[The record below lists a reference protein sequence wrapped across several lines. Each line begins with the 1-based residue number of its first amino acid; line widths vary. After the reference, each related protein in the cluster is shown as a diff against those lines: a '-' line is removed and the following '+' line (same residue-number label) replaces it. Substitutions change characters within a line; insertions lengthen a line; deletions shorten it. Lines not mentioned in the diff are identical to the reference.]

1 MEYSAQGTTAAGRYE
16 ALVGSRSVYDRE
28 AKESS
33 KLTIPS
39 LIPEQTSGT
48 RARIKT
54 PFQATGSRGV
64 NSLSNKLL
72 MTLLPPST
80 AFFKLDIDDLE
91 IRKQGQEALQS
102 EIDKGLRTI
111 ENALMS
117 EIEISNDRVAM
128 FEALKHLV
136 VSGNVLLYLTDKGLK
151 VYPLSKF
158 VCKRDE
164 VGNVLEILIK
174 ETVHPQALPLEFLEQ
189 IKKKENYDAEMMKG
203 DLDIYT
209 SIKRMNDD
217 FFWFQECKGE
227 KIPNTDGRSK
237 VDVTPFI
244 PLRFIRVD
252 GEDYGRGY
260 VEEYRGDLISLE
272 SLMQAI
278 IEGAAAS
285 AKTLFLV
292 NPNGITRAATIA
304 KAPNGAIREGTAADI
319 SVMQVGKSA
328 DFSVAFSAIQ
338 RIEARLEFAFLMAR
352 SVQRDA
358 ERVTA
363 AEINLMAQEL
373 ENSLGGIYSI
383 LTQEFQLPYLRRRMH
398 LLVRQGK
405 VPKLPDELVKPKIV
419 TGLQGLGRGN
429 DRNKLIEFITTVAQ
443 ALGPDVMRQYVN
455 VDEAVKRLA
464 TSIGIDTANLVK
476 TQEEI
481 QAEQQAAAQQQL
493 IQSLGPAALGS
504 RLLDPKVNAEA
515 GLADAQAQQ
524 LQQQGGTPDANQEVQ

>member
-1 MEYSAQGTTAAGRYE
+1 MEYSTQGTTAAGRYE
-16 ALVGSRSVYDRE
+16 ALVSSRSVYDRE

-80 AFFKLDIDDLE
+80 AFFKLEIDDLE
-91 IRKQGQEALQS
+91 IRKQGQEQMQS

-111 ENALMS
+111 ENALMNQ
-117 EIEISNDRVAM
+117 IEISNDRVAM
-128 FEALKHLV
+128 FEALKHLI
-136 VSGNVLLYLTDKGLK
+136 VSGNVLLYLTDAGLK

-164 VGNVLEILIK
+164 MGNVLEILVK
-174 ETVHPQALPLEFLEQ
+174 ETIHPQALPAAFLEQ
-189 IKKKENYDAEMMKG
+189 IKKKDNYDAKTMAD

-209 SIKRMNDD
+209 HVKRINDD
-217 FFWFQECKGE
+217 VFWFQECKGE

-237 VDVTPFI
+237 LDVSPWI
-244 PLRFIRVD
+244 GPLRLIRCD

-292 NPNGITRAATIA
+292 NPNGVTRAATIS
-304 KAPNGAIREGTAADI
+304 KAPNGAVREGLASDI
-319 SVMQVGKSA
+319 SVMQVGKSG
-328 DFSVAFSAIQ
+328 DFSIAFSAIQ

-373 ENSLGGIYSI
+373 ENSLGGVYST
-383 LTQEFQLPYLRRRMH
+383 LTQSFQLPYLKRRMH
-398 LLVRQGK
+398 MLVRQGK
-405 VPKLPDELVKPKIV
+405 VPKLPDDLITPKIV

-429 DRNKLIEFITTVAQ
+429 DRNKLIEFIGTVAQ

-481 QAEQQAAAQQQL
+481 QAEQQAMQQQQL

-504 RLLDPKVNAEA
+504 PLVDPKK
-515 GLADAQAQQ
+515 LSDAAAS
-524 LQQQGGTPDANQEVQ
+524 QQQPMEDPNANQEAQ

>member
-1 MEYSAQGTTAAGRYE
+1 MEYSTQGTTAASRYE
-16 ALVGSRSVYDRE
+16 TLVTNRSTYDRE

-80 AFFKLDIDDLE
+80 AFFKLEIDDLE

-111 ENALMS
+111 ENALMNQ
-117 EIEISNDRVAM
+117 IEISNDRVAM

-158 VCKRDE
+158 VVKRDE

-189 IKKKENYDAEMMKG
+189 IKKKENYDAETMKG

-237 VDVTPFI
+237 IDVTPFI

-524 LQQQGGTPDANQEVQ
+524 LQQQGGTPDANQEA

>member
-1 MEYSAQGTTAAGRYE
+1 MEYSTQGTTAAGRYE
-16 ALVGSRSVYDRE
+16 ALVSSRSVYDRE

-80 AFFKLDIDDLE
+80 AFFKLEIDDLE

-111 ENALMS
+111 ENALMNQ
-117 EIEISNDRVAM
+117 IEISNDRVAM

-174 ETVHPQALPLEFLEQ
+174 ETVHPQALPLEFLEL
-189 IKKKENYDAEMMKG
+189 IKKKENYDADMMKG

-237 VDVTPFI
+237 IDVTPFI

-319 SVMQVGKSA
+319 SVMQVGKA
-328 DFSVAFSAIQ
+328 GDFSVAFSAIQ
-338 RIEARLEFAFLMAR
+338 RIEQRLEFAFLMAR
-352 SVQRDA
+352 SVQREA

-405 VPKLPDELVKPKIV
+405 VPKLPDKLVKPKIV

-429 DRNKLIEFITTVAQ
+429 DRNKLIEFIGTVAQ

-476 TQEEI
+476 TQEQI
-481 QAEQQAAAQQQL
+481 QAEQEAAQQQQL

-524 LQQQGGTPDANQEVQ
+524 LQQGGTPDANQEVQ

>member
-1 MEYSAQGTTAAGRYE
+1 MEYSTQGTTAASRYE
-16 ALVGSRSVYDRE
+16 TLVTNRSTYDRE

-80 AFFKLDIDDLE
+80 AFFKLEIDDLE

-111 ENALMS
+111 ENALMNQ
-117 EIEISNDRVAM
+117 IEISNDRVAM

-158 VCKRDE
+158 VVKRDE

-189 IKKKENYDAEMMKG
+189 IKKKENYDAETMKG

-237 VDVTPFI
+237 IDVTPFI

-481 QAEQQAAAQQQL
+481 QAEQEAAAQQQL